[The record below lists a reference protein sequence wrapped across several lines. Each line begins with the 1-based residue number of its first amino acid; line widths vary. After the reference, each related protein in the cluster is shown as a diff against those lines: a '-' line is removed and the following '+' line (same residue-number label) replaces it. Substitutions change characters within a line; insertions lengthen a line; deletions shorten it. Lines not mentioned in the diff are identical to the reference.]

1 METNSTFLEED
12 ESTFMSISGILD
24 AIEGSA
30 SFEWIR
36 TNSRHLVPIFCFVG
50 IMGNSMA
57 LILIRTNFWLK
68 RLTSNIYLCTLSITS
83 CSFLLTV
90 VISWSDTY
98 LRLPLYSESELGC
111 KFVSFLAHFS
121 DFICVWMIS
130 LISCDRMIVLYRPRI
145 RKWVCTRK
153 FAITVTSGFVV
164 TSVILYSWLFALAG
178 LQKYKMMDGSERSFC
193 GLSEDVNWFGYKVN
207 ENYMY
212 FIFTVFDTVICT
224 LIPSILIIIVN
235 SFSTYRYHQCM
246 KIYTA
251 GVLRVRFVRAPTTE
265 QQAQQLDDDTI
276 QFEDTKKYLL
286 STDNTNSN
294 NSTTNCG
301 KLRSSDLQLSRS
313 LIIVTSTFVAFNVPS
328 YAMRIVQP
336 TNEKTTQ
343 ANGSTAPRMLL
354 LENRSRFRSSI
365 YFYTGF
371 HINLIGY
378 NCSPSVDSKLACP
391 AGINYDLR
399 FKLLSI
405 PINMFCFLCYKHILD
420 FEPEKINIFQT
431 QYETIYGR

>member
-164 TSVILYSWLFALAG
+164 TSVILYCWLFALAG

-193 GLSEDVNWFGYKVN
+193 GLSEDVNLFGYKVN
-207 ENYMY
+207 ENNMY

-328 YAMRIVQP
+328 YAMRIVQATFKPQSTTFSFIYYVSYLSYYLHHAALFYMYIFWSPQMKKQLKP
-336 TNEKTTQ
+336 T
-343 ANGSTAPRMLL
+343 AVRL
-354 LENRSRFRSSI
+354 LECYCLKTVPDFGHRSTS
-365 YFYTGF
+365 TQ
-371 HINLIGY
+371 
-378 NCSPSVDSKLACP
+378 
-391 AGINYDLR
+391 
-399 FKLLSI
+399 
-405 PINMFCFLCYKHILD
+405 D
-420 FEPEKINIFQT
+420 FI
-431 QYETIYGR
+431 